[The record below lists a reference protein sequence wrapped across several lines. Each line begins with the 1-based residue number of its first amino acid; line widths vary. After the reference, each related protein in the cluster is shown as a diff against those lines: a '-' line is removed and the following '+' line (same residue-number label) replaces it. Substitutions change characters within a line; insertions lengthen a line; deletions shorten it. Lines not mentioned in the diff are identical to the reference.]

1 MKTHDSDIE
10 SPSSEPTPRKPRK
23 KWGILDSL
31 STAQQ
36 EQLVDW
42 LELHPIK
49 TVLEL
54 VAAPP
59 PEGFGIKT
67 HITSLRRFQL
77 RAQAHNQKDLADCHL
92 ELLEELGG
100 DPQALSRLTDSALRQ
115 FAVELAT
122 VNNRNPANFATVS
135 SWVLRLQQNA
145 QRDRELK
152 STEDRIALEREKF
165 QFNAARAA
173 ILHMAKMKEILTDHP
188 GDSEDKIWACRD
200 ELFGPRSDLIENPN
214 LETTKS
220 PKGNSYQPRTAGFQ
234 PAAAAKNPNA
244 PINQQAQ

>member
-1 MKTHDSDIE
+1 MNTQDTDIE
-10 SPSSEPTPRKPRK
+10 NTQPDPKTRNPRK

-49 TVLEL
+49 TVLEF

-77 RAQAHNQKDLADCHL
+77 RAQAHNQKDLADCHV

-100 DPQALSRLTDSALRQ
+100 DPQALSRLTDAALRQ

-122 VNNRNPANFATVS
+122 VNNRDPANFATVS

-152 STEDRIALEREKF
+152 ATEDRIALEREKF

-173 ILHMAKMKEILTDHP
+173 ILHMVKIKEVILEHP
-188 GDSEDKIWACRD
+188 GDNEDKIWAVRD
-200 ELFGPRSDLIENPN
+200 GMFGSRSDLIENPN
-214 LETTKS
+214 CKPQE
-220 PKGNSYQPRTAGFQ
+220 R
-234 PAAAAKNPNA
+234 
-244 PINQQAQ
+244 AQ

>member
-1 MKTHDSDIE
+1 MKTPDSDPE
-10 SPSSEPTPRKPRK
+10 NSPSEPKRHNPRK

-31 STAQQ
+31 TTAQQ

-77 RAQAHNQKDLADCHL
+77 RAQAHNQKDLAECHV

-100 DPQALSRLTDSALRQ
+100 DPQALNLLTDSALRQ

-122 VNNRNPANFATVS
+122 VNNRDPANFATVS

-152 STEDRIALEREKF
+152 AIEDRIALEREKF

-173 ILHMAKMKEILTDHP
+173 ILHMVKIKEVILEHP
-188 GDSEDKIWACRD
+188 GDNEDKIWAVRD
-200 ELFGPRSDLIENPN
+200 EMFGSHSDLIENPN
-214 LETTKS
+214 CQPLKS
-220 PKGNSYQPRTAGFQ
+220 ALGNSSQPRTAGFQ
-234 PAAAAKNPNA
+234 PAAAT
-244 PINQQAQ
+244 QAS

>member
-1 MKTHDSDIE
+1 MKTPDSDLE
-10 SPSSEPTPRKPRK
+10 NSPSEPKRHNPRK

-31 STAQQ
+31 TTAQQ

-77 RAQAHNQKDLADCHL
+77 RAQAHNQKDLAECHV

-100 DPQALSRLTDSALRQ
+100 DPQALNRLTDSALRQ

-122 VNNRNPANFATVS
+122 VNNRDPANFATVS

-152 STEDRIALEREKF
+152 AIEDRIALEREKF

-173 ILHMAKMKEILTDHP
+173 ILHMVKIKEVILEHT
-188 GDSEDKIWACRD
+188 GDNEDKIWAVRD
-200 ELFGPRSDLIENPN
+200 GMFGSRSDLIENPN
-214 LETTKS
+214 C
-220 PKGNSYQPRTAGFQ
+220 QPQ
-234 PAAAAKNPNA
+234 QS
-244 PINQQAQ
+244 NQ